1 MLAVKDLQV
10 HINTGAHDAF
20 ILKNLDLDVL
30 EGNVTALTGQSGSGK
45 TTAAFAI
52 TGLLNFH
59 IPGAV
64 VNGQIL
70 FDGRDILGMRNE
82 ERRDILGRHIAF
94 IPQSAYAGLNPFLS
108 IQRQTIEVA
117 ARIGTP
123 KKQALLRFKTLLDLL
138 DLENSEAVIRS
149 YPHQLSGG
157 MRQRVLIAMAI
168 LNRPR
173 LLIADEPTTAV
184 DRTNQVKA
192 LDLIRNI
199 CDDEGLGALIVT
211 HDMGVAARVADTVT
225 VLLSGLA
232 MESGDAARVL
242 KQPAHPYTASLLR
255 SLYHVGDYSPENPE
269 LKKKSVSGCPFAH
282 RCAFAEDKCR
292 RKLPGVIR
300 LPSGVH
306 IRCHLTE
313 RMAVDAHL
321 AHEKQPL
328 VFHKQ
333 GNPVIEVRGLSVS
346 YKSGLL
352 LKNVFRKKHK
362 KSALRH
368 LSFDLL
374 PGRCLGIVGESGAGK
389 TTAMKGAARL
399 ISLENGKIIYKGTD
413 ITRLGYRAL
422 MPLRAGMQVVF
433 QNPDASLNPKMKI
446 RDILFEP
453 SRLHRTYSDKRQ
465 EEGAAVDMFTVLEL
479 DQELFNRYPE
489 QLSHGQKQRVAIA
502 RALITNPDLLFADEP
517 VSALDPFIRSK
528 ILGLFRQKMEQGM
541 AIVLISHDLEIVKL
555 MSDTTIVMYK
565 GRVVESGPSD
575 DVYERPYHPYT
586 KELMSAVL
594 TTDPETERNRRINL
608 SPPTGMWQEKLS
620 GCLYYSKCSI
630 KKDECKVNVP
640 PLIEISHR
648 RWVACKAHKEKNH
661 LRRKR

>member
-1 MLAVKDLQV
+1 LLAVKDLQV
-10 HINTGAHDAF
+10 HIDTGAHDAF
-20 ILKNLDLDVL
+20 ILKNLDLNVN

-52 TGLLNFH
+52 TGLLGFH

-64 VNGQIL
+64 LKGQVL
-70 FDGRDILGMRNE
+70 FEGRDILRMRDK

-117 ARIGTP
+117 ARTGTP

-157 MRQRVLIAMAI
+157 MRQRVLIAMAL

-199 CDDEGLGALIVT
+199 CDEEGLGALIVT

-232 MESGDAARVL
+232 IESGDAARVL

-282 RCAFAEDKCR
+282 RCAFAENECR
-292 RKLPGVIR
+292 KKLPGVVR

-306 IRCHLTE
+306 VRCYLTE
-313 RMAVDAHL
+313 KTAVDAHL
-321 AHEKQPL
+321 APEKRPL
-328 VFHKQ
+328 VFHKP
-333 GNPVIEVRGLSVS
+333 GNPVIEIRGLSVS

-352 LKNVFRKKHK
+352 LKNIFRKRHK

-368 LSFDLL
+368 LSFNLL

-389 TTAMKGAARL
+389 TTAIKGAARL

-446 RDILFEP
+446 RDILHEP

-465 EEGAAVDMFTVLEL
+465 EEGAAVNLFAGLEL

-489 QLSHGQKQRVAIA
+489 QLSHGQKQRVATVKN
-502 RALITNPDLLFADEP
+502 RGSPL
-517 VSALDPFIRSK
+517 
-528 ILGLFRQKMEQGM
+528 QG
-541 AIVLISHDLEIVKL
+541 
-555 MSDTTIVMYK
+555 
-565 GRVVESGPSD
+565 R
-575 DVYERPYHPYT
+575 
-586 KELMSAVL
+586 
-594 TTDPETERNRRINL
+594 
-608 SPPTGMWQEKLS
+608 
-620 GCLYYSKCSI
+620 
-630 KKDECKVNVP
+630 
-640 PLIEISHR
+640 
-648 RWVACKAHKEKNH
+648 
-661 LRRKR
+661 